1 MTIRGRLDDR
11 LGGDITARAQPVFD
25 DELLAKPLRE
35 PFTYQ
40 AREDIGRAASAKADD
55 QAHRP

>member
-1 MTIRGRLDDR
+1 
-11 LGGDITARAQPVFD
+11 
-25 DELLAKPLRE
+25 LLAKPLRE

>member
-1 MTIRGRLDDR
+1 
-11 LGGDITARAQPVFD
+11 
-25 DELLAKPLRE
+25 LLAKPLRE

-55 QAHRP
+55 QAHRPRRTSARSRSRPIISPASDPA